1 VYHLLLTRLIDANH
15 GDLTD
20 LRRAAK
26 LRDWAGVHRSIH
38 RLKGSAAL
46 ARCPTLVAAGKS
58 IESAAKYRKAA
69 VVNALLPRYVAIVT
83 EFNDRLRDLRSNS
96 APRRAAAT
104 FKEFDQ
110 AVHQH
115 ACKCPGTLANCEPA
129 PAAPPS
135 HVCRRELQQ
144 FRRETLSWVIYRACS
159 MVTG

>member
-1 VYHLLLTRLIDANH
+1 MTSSGTPSVLTTEECQAFGPALASAAREDPTVYHLLLTRLIDANH

-83 EFNDRLRDLRSNS
+83 EFNDRLRDLRSNRRS
-96 APRRAAAT
+96 APGGGYV
-104 FKEFDQ
+104 Q
-110 AVHQH
+110 
-115 ACKCPGTLANCEPA
+115 G
-129 PAAPPS
+129 
-135 HVCRRELQQ
+135 
-144 FRRETLSWVIYRACS
+144 I
-159 MVTG
+159 

>member
-1 VYHLLLTRLIDANH
+1 MPGVRPGAGKRRASPTVYHLLLTRLIDANH

-83 EFNDRLRDLRSNS
+83 EFNDRLRDLRSNALRAGRRQRS
-96 APRRAAAT
+96 RNLIKPSIRRVQVPR
-104 FKEFDQ
+104 
-110 AVHQH
+110 H
-115 ACKCPGTLANCEPA
+115 
-129 PAAPPS
+129 
-135 HVCRRELQQ
+135 
-144 FRRETLSWVIYRACS
+144 
-159 MVTG
+159 TGKL

>member
-1 VYHLLLTRLIDANH
+1 MTSSGTPSVLTTEECQAFGPALASAARGPTVYHLLLTRLIDANH

-110 AVHQH
+110 AVHQARVQVPRH
-115 ACKCPGTLANCEPA
+115 
-129 PAAPPS
+129 
-135 HVCRRELQQ
+135 
-144 FRRETLSWVIYRACS
+144 
-159 MVTG
+159 TGKL